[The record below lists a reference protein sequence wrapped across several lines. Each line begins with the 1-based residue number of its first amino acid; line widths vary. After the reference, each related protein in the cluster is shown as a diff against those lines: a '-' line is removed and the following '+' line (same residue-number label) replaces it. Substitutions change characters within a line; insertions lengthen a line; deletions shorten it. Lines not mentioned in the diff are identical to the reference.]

1 MSATSRVPVRVPA
14 AVGLKATV
22 IEQLVP
28 AARELPQ
35 LLVCAKS
42 PVVLMLVM
50 ISVPV
55 PMFLSETFWGALVL
69 PTN

>member
-1 MSATSRVPVRVPA
+1 
-14 AVGLKATV
+14 VGLKVTV
-22 IEQLVP
+22 IEQLAP

-42 PVVLMLVM
+42 PVVLMLV
-50 ISVPV
+50 IISVSVPV
-55 PMFLSETFWGALVL
+55 LVSETFWGALVL

>member
-1 MSATSRVPVRVPA
+1 
-14 AVGLKATV
+14 VGLKVTV
-22 IEQLVP
+22 IEQLLP

-55 PMFLSETFWGALVL
+55 PMFLSERFWGALVL